1 MSNMEKR
8 KTMSPIL
15 GTYLKQLRSSKD
27 LKLAEVSE
35 RADLS
40 PQVISLYERALRI
53 PSVEALSKLARVYGV
68 EDKELIQIRE
78 HAVLD
83 TVNLLGDDAPPS
95 MQNERNMIAHARNSS
110 PSDQQENIEYDLDN
124 SDSHQWVVDGTPL
137 SEEELKDA
145 QDYIRSI
152 RIMRKLRKDDQK

>member
-8 KTMSPIL
+8 KTMSTIL
-15 GTYLKQLRSSKD
+15 GTRLKQLRSSKD
-27 LKLAEVSE
+27 LKLAEVSN
-35 RADLS
+35 RAGLT

-53 PSVEALSKLARVYGV
+53 PSVEALSKLARVYEV

-78 HAVLD
+78 LTVVD

-95 MQNERNMIAHARNSS
+95 MKNERNMILHARNSS
-110 PSDQQENIEYDLDN
+110 PSDQQENNEYNLD
-124 SDSHQWVVDGTPL
+124 DSVSQQWVVDGTPL
-137 SEEELKDA
+137 SDEELKDA

-152 RIMRKLRKDDQK
+152 RIMRKLREND

>member
-8 KTMSPIL
+8 KTMSTIL
-15 GTYLKQLRSSKD
+15 GTRLKQLRSSKD
-27 LKLAEVSE
+27 LKLAEVSN
-35 RADLS
+35 RSGLT

-53 PSVEALSKLARVYGV
+53 PSVEALSKLARVYEV

-78 HAVLD
+78 LTVVD
-83 TVNLLGDDAPPS
+83 TVNLLGDDAPPGLK
-95 MQNERNMIAHARNSS
+95 NERNMIMHARDSS
-110 PSDQQENIEYDLDN
+110 PSVQQENNEYSLDD

-137 SEEELKDA
+137 SDEELKDA

-152 RIMRKLRKDDQK
+152 RIMRKLREND

>member
-8 KTMSPIL
+8 KTMSTIL
-15 GTYLKQLRSSKD
+15 GTRLKQLRSSKD
-27 LKLAEVSE
+27 LKLAEVSN
-35 RADLS
+35 RAGLT

-53 PSVEALSKLARVYGV
+53 PSVEALSKLARVYEI

-78 HAVLD
+78 LTVVD
-83 TVNLLGDDAPPS
+83 TVRLLGDEAPPS
-95 MQNERNMIAHARNSS
+95 MKNERNMIMHARDTSA
-110 PSDQQENIEYDLDN
+110 SDQQGNNEYNLDD

-137 SEEELKDA
+137 SDEELKDA

-152 RIMRKLRKDDQK
+152 RIMRKLREVD